1 MSREGKRRHVTEILL
16 FLAVFFTM
24 LVFFTVL
31 HPIPIMDEDDV
42 IYTVL
47 SRKAIPI
54 PSAWNPSRMMP
65 EVLMPLCGNLAALFA
80 AFGLGSFIDCQV
92 FVLAVML
99 SLFIAAYISAFC
111 RLLEKRFLAGS
122 FRSVCLSIL
131 FLLLHFL
138 IFRTDYSRNL
148 YMFYA
153 YDACCMFFYTM
164 PALLCCTLVM
174 KFMADPE
181 QPVRLSGKT
190 PFRSSLL
197 LLTLYFAV
205 FSNLFGSVL
214 LAAYAVCRLLRDA
227 QRWRKSGTDFRAFRK
242 DDGVLFGIVL
252 FWLLAVVLEALGGRA
267 GGTRNAATAGRF
279 AFFQKLGQAAS
290 VMFQTMGK
298 TCLFFRL
305 LTVFLMLCGLGAVL
319 IRPDR
324 DENKRLYGAIKAIC
338 PAGLLTI
345 LFLLFLSAA
354 VSPDYMGRPEAVF
367 PAVFVVFLILLLVG
381 NHILRRVPAGDLTL
395 PIAIVVTCTMINTRF
410 LTFAD
415 SNPLFVDGHVAVAVE
430 NEIYDQVIRAAEE
443 GETEVTV
450 RVPRSWDP
458 TANWPHNENIGNPIA
473 QFFLKYGII
482 DHEIN
487 VKTEPSDA
495 FNEEFHIYP
504 RIPGT
509 Q

>member
-1 MSREGKRRHVTEILL
+1 MTREEKKKRLAGAL
-16 FLAVFFTM
+16 FFLAVFFTM
-24 LVFFTVL
+24 LAFFAVL
-31 HPIPIMDEDDV
+31 HAIPIMDEDDV

-99 SLFIAAYISAFC
+99 SLFIAAYICAFR

-122 FRSVCLSIL
+122 FRSGCLSIL

-148 YMFYA
+148 YMFHA
-153 YDACCMFFYTM
+153 YDACCVFFYTM

-174 KFMADPE
+174 KFMAEPE
-181 QPVRLSGKT
+181 QSILLSGKT
-190 PFRSSLL
+190 PFRSSLM

-205 FSNLFGSVL
+205 FSNLFGSVI
-214 LAAYAVCRLLRDA
+214 LASYAACRFLRDA
-227 QRWRKSGTDFRAFRK
+227 RRWRKSGKNFRDFRK
-242 DDGVLFGIVL
+242 NDGVLFGIVL

-267 GGTRNAATAGRF
+267 GGTRSAATTGRF
-279 AFFQKLGQAAS
+279 AFSQKLGQAVSA
-290 VMFQTMGK
+290 MFQTMGK
-298 TCLFFRL
+298 TCLFFQL
-305 LTVFLMLCGLGAVL
+305 LTVFLLLCGLAAVL
-319 IRPDR
+319 IRPDQ
-324 DENKRLYGAIKAIC
+324 DENKRLFGAMKAIC
-338 PAGLLTI
+338 PAGLLTF

-367 PAVFVVFLILLLVG
+367 PAVFAVFLILLLAG
-381 NHILRRVPAGDLTL
+381 NHILRRVPAADLAL
-395 PIAIVVTCTMINTRF
+395 PIAIVFTCTMINTRF

-430 NEIYDQVIRAAEE
+430 NEIYDQVIRAAEA
-443 GETEVTV
+443 GKTEVTV

-458 TANWPHNENIGNPIA
+458 IANWPHNGNIGNPIA
-473 QFFLKYGII
+473 QFFLKYGIV

-495 FNEEFHIYP
+495 FNEEFHIHP
-504 RIPGT
+504 IIPGT
-509 Q
+509 